1 MRKDFLS
8 RVLIF
13 VLVTGLLG
21 SSLYGVDWDD
31 SDTIIANV
39 TDDDINIG
47 GTTPGT
53 IIIDENAAN
62 PGTILVHADTT
73 DIAVNISG
81 ASTLQN
87 AATGQRGLNFKADTG
102 RVITFN
108 LDNDLTFSSAN
119 EDHNFIFAL
128 QGEGQFVFNFNTGT
142 SDRTLTLSG
151 IADGN
156 DSAGVLMMVGM
167 DANPSIPKVIMQ
179 RTDNSDH
186 DAVLDIGSYSY
197 FGFMSADDVQNNETA
212 IVQFDCTNA
221 TANTGRMRVNI
232 ADNAT
237 FAVQSIHNDTSN
249 LDQIN
254 YRDLDFTTLVGDKAE
269 IQVHNNGIGTP
280 DWSSLLVVNSNE
292 TYPSQLRREPWGS
305 FTTVSVG
312 QEPGAIVGR
321 NGQITINDGAYFDYV
336 GNASNI
342 TLSLPDPDT
351 DFESTLA
358 ALAVNGVVPNSNE
371 VMKDRNPSALIVDG
385 LADPFDGGPKATFS
399 LLGDSKMY
407 FRSAVDGNGASG
419 NADFTVTAADQLTGL
434 EGYGS
439 IVLDVEGALNITGNA
454 NGSNAINILSQKE
467 DDVGG
472 SVLIGDS
479 DTTFKLRDHSGGEYG
494 KACFLINNRVE
505 FENVALQ
512 HTDTLHK
519 IFDKNLIQEAQASY
533 IGGESFKMLSSEGL
547 RPTMVFK
554 NADFL
559 LHTSAALAGV
569 DILVPDDGGNAN
581 NSTFTF
587 FHNGYDIDKGTGRNL
602 ILGTRVGAL
611 ASDLGNIIDRDAHF
625 DVKQEFDGG
634 TEDIVAHI
642 TTAGNNNKVTEGAPT
657 SAVDISGEFSVH
669 SFFLAHGSN
678 ISLGM
683 PSDSFNQPEV
693 AGPDAGIAFSP
704 VSTGTLFIN
713 GNFISLE
720 SQGGRLKRP
729 ETSLVTGEGGIF
741 VDNYGL
747 IELANNRRAKIG
759 TMIGTSFNGAVDISA
774 RQVFFADRV
783 GISTTSL
790 DLSDANQRTII
801 SAGSVIDDFTLNWKY
816 VTRDSAN
823 FTPYI
828 PSGVP
833 AVCDADAPVAAN
845 IASLPVVAGNVR
857 QLQIIN
863 SRLGDPAHVHIDGGK
878 VGELAYLPSEE
889 SGAAP
894 VGTIVLSNNAQV
906 GLGNKRS
913 SSDSSTARI
922 LLGVNGVN
930 VIADGDAELDLNED
944 VIVDNVCHF
953 LPGPNFGASG
963 TNQLRITSN
972 KPQELRVKEGA
983 TLDMSL
989 FNSTDKRLV
998 IGGEVQLVFEPGS
1011 RMVFGGGVLEI
1022 TDNANVIFE
1031 RYFGDAGAGTALTDT
1046 NDYRVRI
1053 GGTGQ
1058 WTLNE
1063 NAAIFIK
1070 RDAYV
1075 GIESLGVEVM
1085 SDSTGQDVS
1094 DQVVKNCSYVTD
1106 ITMTLNDD
1114 AKVLIGSRADFGG
1127 ALQVGNVTDQSGNNA
1142 TVSFNLTINGSG
1154 ALFEINSQGFLGFGV
1169 GIQSKAI
1176 GAPNNWSVEPL
1187 HDIDDI
1193 TVAVNKG
1200 TFKHNQI
1207 LSGTDEDASLIA
1219 FGAVNTGYNFS
1230 FDDTS
1235 ARLLGGG
1242 NIIHITAAG
1251 APTII
1256 TTASD
1261 TVGILS
1267 SAETLFDTNNAAP
1280 TFPATAT
1287 EVFAYLKANAFDDQ
1301 STKTAQISENAL
1313 NTSTLGYINA
1323 TTIVRDTVSGIFGA
1337 SGSMVNPQGSLGVGA
1352 VGIALSESGDPTAYS
1367 IRP

>member
-1 MRKDFLS
+1 MRKNFLS
-8 RVLIF
+8 RVLSF
-13 VLVTGLLG
+13 LLVTGLLG
-21 SSLYGVDWDD
+21 SSLYGVDWNSGDM
-31 SDTIIANV
+31 IAANV
-39 TDDDINIG
+39 TDDDINIAG
-47 GTTPGT
+47 GAIT
-53 IIIDENAAN
+53 IDEDGAN
-62 PGTILVHADTT
+62 PGTVLVHAANQ
-73 DIAVNISG
+73 DIAVNVSG

-87 AATGQRGLNFKADTG
+87 VATGERGLNFKADVNQT
-102 RVITFN
+102 ITFN
-108 LDNDLTFSSAN
+108 LDNDLTVRSAN
-119 EDHNFIFAL
+119 EEHNFIFAL
-128 QGEGQFVFNFNTGT
+128 QGEGQFVFNFNTDGA
-142 SDRTLTLSG
+142 DRTLTL
-151 IADGN
+151 DGSTVN
-156 DSAGVLMMVGM
+156 SDSAGAFMMVGM
-167 DANPSIPKVIMQ
+167 DANLSTPKVIMQ
-179 RTDNSDH
+179 RTVDSNH
-186 DAVLDIGSYSY
+186 DAVLNIGSHSY
-197 FGFMSADDVQNNETA
+197 FGFMSADNVQNNETA
-212 IVQFDCTNA
+212 IVRFDGTNA

-254 YRDLDFTTLVGDKAE
+254 YRDLDFTTLVGAKAE
-269 IQVHNNGIGTP
+269 IQVHNNDIGTP
-280 DWSSLLVVNSNE
+280 SWSSLLVVNSNE

-305 FTTVSVG
+305 FSTVSVG
-312 QEPGAIVGR
+312 HEPGAIVGR

-342 TLSLPDPDT
+342 TLSLPDPSLDSG
-351 DFESTLA
+351 FNSTLA
-358 ALAVNGVVPNSNE
+358 ALAVNGVAPNSNE
-371 VMKDRNPSALIVDG
+371 VIKDRNPSALIVDG
-385 LADPFDGGPKATFS
+385 IADPFDAGPKAIFS
-399 LLGDSKMY
+399 LLGNSKMY
-407 FRSAVDGNGASG
+407 FRSAVDGNGSSG
-419 NADFTVTAADQLTGL
+419 NADFTVNAADQLTGL

-439 IVLDVEGALNITGNA
+439 VVLDVEGALNITGDDD
-454 NGSNAINILSQKE
+454 GSNAINILSQE
-467 DDVGG
+467 ENDIGG

-479 DTTFKLRDHSGGEYG
+479 DMIFKSRNHDGGEYG

-512 HTDTLHK
+512 HTDTLHQ
-519 IFDKNLIQEAQASY
+519 IFDKNIIEQAEASY
-533 IGGESFKMLSSEGL
+533 IGGESFKVLSSEGL

-554 NADFL
+554 NAEFL

-569 DILVPDDGGNAN
+569 DILVPDNGSNAN

-587 FHNGYDIDKGTGRNL
+587 FHNGYNIDKGTGRNL
-602 ILGTRVGAL
+602 ILGTRIGAL

-625 DVKQEFDGG
+625 DVKQEFDSSVQ
-634 TEDIVAHI
+634 DIVAEI
-642 TTAGNNNKVTEGAPT
+642 TTAGNNNKVTESDLT
-657 SAVDISGEFSVH
+657 SAADISGEFSVH
-669 SFFLAHGSN
+669 SLFLGHGSN

-683 PSDSFNQPEV
+683 PSDEFSEPTV
-693 AGPDAGIAFSP
+693 AGANTGDNFSP
-704 VSTGTLFIN
+704 VSNGTLFIN
-713 GNFISLE
+713 GSFISLE

-747 IELANNRRAKIG
+747 LELANNRRARIG
-759 TMIGTSFNGAVDISA
+759 TMIGTSFNGAVDMSA

-790 DLSDANQRTII
+790 DLSDASQRTII

-816 VTRDSAN
+816 VTRD
-823 FTPYI
+823 FDFMPYI
-828 PSGVP
+828 PSDVP
-833 AVCDADAPVAAN
+833 SICDADAPVSAN
-845 IASLPVVAGNVR
+845 IDTLPVVAGNVR
-857 QLQIIN
+857 QLQILN
-863 SRLGDPAHVHIDGGK
+863 SRLGDPAHVHINGGK
-878 VGELAYLPSEE
+878 VGELAYLPSED

-953 LPGPNFGASG
+953 LPGPNFGANGS
-963 TNQLRITSN
+963 NQLRIMSS

-989 FNSTDKRLV
+989 FNSTDKKLV

-1011 RMVFGGGVLEI
+1011 RMVFGGGVLEV

-1063 NAAIFIK
+1063 NAAVFIK

-1085 SDSTGQDVS
+1085 SDSTGHDVS
-1094 DQVVKNCSYVTD
+1094 DQIIKNCSYVTD
-1106 ITMTLNDD
+1106 VTMTLNDD
-1114 AKVLIGSRADFGG
+1114 AKVLIGSHADFGG
-1127 ALQVGNVTDQSGNNA
+1127 VLQVGNVANQSSNNA
-1142 TVSFNLTINGSG
+1142 AVSFNLTINGSG

-1169 GIQSKAI
+1169 GIKSKAV
-1176 GAPNNWSVEPL
+1176 GAPNNWRVEPL
-1187 HDIDDI
+1187 HNVD
-1193 TVAVNKG
+1193 AVTINVNQG
-1200 TFKHNQI
+1200 IFKHNQI
-1207 LSGTDEDASLIA
+1207 LSGDDENASLIA
-1219 FGAVNTGYNFS
+1219 FGEVGAGYNFS
-1230 FDDTS
+1230 FDDIS

-1242 NIIHITAAG
+1242 NIMHVTQAG
-1251 APTII
+1251 NPTVT

-1267 SAETLFDTNNAAP
+1267 SAESLLDTNNAVP
-1280 TFPATAT
+1280 VFPVAAGQ
-1287 EVFAYLKANAFDDQ
+1287 VFAYLKANAFDDQ
-1301 STKTAQISENAL
+1301 STKIAQISEDAL
-1313 NTSTLGYINA
+1313 NTSTLGYIHD

-1352 VGIALSESGDPTAYS
+1352 VGIALSESGNPTAYS